1 MRSDQRVRTVLRA
14 IKHLCFLFLLCP
26 CFTDSICAQP
36 DDLQLVQP
44 EHAGFDSAKL
54 TEIDAIIED
63 GIATRKMPGC
73 VLAIGR
79 RSELVWLKAYGQR
92 QVEPTAEPMTTDTV
106 FDLASLT
113 KPIATATSIMLLVE
127 RGKLRLNDQVAQHWP
142 EFGVDKEDITIEHL
156 MLHVGGLI
164 ADNNLADYL
173 SGPEVAWKNIAGLKP
188 LAPPHERFIYSDV
201 GFLVLGHVVE
211 RVTGRS
217 VADFARSEIFEPLAM
232 RTTSYQPA
240 PELRV
245 RIAPTEKRSGQFIR
259 GGVHDPRAHQLGGV
273 AGHAGL
279 FSTAQDLARYAAMM
293 SQRGRWKGVTILREN
308 TWEAMTRPC
317 EVPRGRR
324 SLGWDNYSPYS
335 SNRGAWMST
344 MAFGHG
350 GFTGTALWIDPE
362 SGLFVIFLSN
372 RLHPDGKGAVNPIA
386 GQIGTIASGAI
397 IRR

>member
-1 MRSDQRVRTVLRA
+1 
-14 IKHLCFLFLLCP
+14 
-26 CFTDSICAQP
+26 
-36 DDLQLVQP
+36 
-44 EHAGFDSAKL
+44 
-54 TEIDAIIED
+54 
-63 GIATRKMPGC
+63 MPGC

-92 QVEPTAEPMTTDTV
+92 QVEPIAESMTTETV

-113 KPIATATSIMLLVE
+113 KPIATATCIMLLVE
-127 RGKLRLNDQVAQHWP
+127 RGKLRLNDRVAQHWP

-164 ADNNLADYL
+164 ADNKLADYL

-217 VADFARSEIFEPLAM
+217 VADFARSAIFEPLGM
-232 RTTSYQPA
+232 RTTSYQPV

-259 GGVHDPRAHQLGGV
+259 GEVHDPRAYQLGGV

-279 FSTAQDLARYAAMM
+279 FSTARDLARYAAMM
-293 SQRGRWKGVTILREN
+293 SQRGRWKEGTILRED
-308 TWEAMTRPC
+308 TWEEMTRPR

-335 SNRGAWMST
+335 SNRGTWMST